1 MGADQL
7 DELKRKIQ
15 AGGAVL
21 FVGSGFSA
29 DATSATEDL
38 PTASR
43 LAELIGKAG
52 SFDSFG
58 DLRFASDYYLSNYS
72 PAGLIALLHRT
83 FSVDSWH
90 PYHSDISSAPWRR
103 IYTTN
108 YDLCIERSAQKN
120 KKTIIPVDIS
130 QPPANFQ
137 AAPNVCVHINGSLN
151 NLTADSL
158 EREFKLS
165 TSSYLSP
172 TGFADSQWHYIFKKD
187 LDFSTAIVFV
197 GYSLYDIDIQRI
209 LNESPELK
217 SKTYFITRDSI
228 DSRQAFTFSKF
239 GTVVP
244 IGAQGLGELIGSPA
258 QFGDPAD
265 DQPLASLWQYS
276 IDQSASPI
284 RDSDVSNLF
293 LFGQIS
299 DDLLDGALTGERG
312 APILVHRSAM
322 QQAKE
327 MAKSGAHI
335 VITGEFGN
343 GKTLF
348 LRTLRSSLALEGHA
362 VFVASEANPHQHD
375 DLEKLTRA
383 GKKVF
388 VVVDSYDS
396 NLELIRSFAAIDP
409 SNITLLLAART
420 STHERNRAFFAD
432 RSIKLAEISVD
443 DLDSPEVERLIG
455 IFENAGFWGEK
466 AGRSP
471 GEKMSV
477 VINDHKR
484 QFSLALLGVLH
495 APQIV
500 ERIKGLV
507 AHLLA
512 DPKKKDTIFA
522 IALLSFLDLQLTSSL
537 VAEIAMNDEIYSS
550 DLRNDPA
557 FMQMFA
563 LSGSQIRTKSSPFAL
578 ALISHQ
584 FNPTYVVDQLLKI
597 VSKIGDG
604 WGEVKEKKEIQKN
617 LLRFSVIERMLPEK
631 QRKTN
636 LVRYYDSVKR
646 QVQWLGKDPHFWLQ
660 YGMTQLTYRDYDTA
674 QKFFKNAY
682 SLADRKNAY
691 HTTHIDTQ
699 QARLHLMRA
708 LEVPDVADAQKL
720 FAEAN
725 KLLRSTPNDVH
736 RYRQVDLY
744 SGIFAQLYPRFNG
757 TGKAYFEQACR
768 AMIVDAKRLVAD
780 QAMALSDAKLPQRV
794 LNELE
799 RVLAAA
805 KGTRASVVG

>member
-1 MGADQL
+1 MGNHQL
-7 DELKRKIQ
+7 EELKRKIQ

-21 FVGSGFSA
+21 FVGSGFSSEA
-29 DATSATEDL
+29 RAYNEDL

-52 SFDSFG
+52 GFEHFE
-58 DLRFASDYYLSNYS
+58 DLRYAADFYLSENS
-72 PAGLIALLHRT
+72 PSGLISLLHKT
-83 FSVDSWH
+83 FSVDSWEPH
-90 PYHSDISSAPWRR
+90 HTNIASAPWRR

-108 YDLCIERSAQKN
+108 YDLCVERSAQSNGKA
-120 KKTIIPVDIS
+120 IIPVDIS

-137 AAPNVCVHINGSLN
+137 GMQNVCVHINGSLN
-151 NLTADSL
+151 NLTPDSL

-172 TGFADSQWHYIFKKD
+172 AGFAESQWHYVFRKD
-187 LDFSTAIVFV
+187 LDFASAIVFV
-197 GYSLYDIDIQRI
+197 GYSLYDIDIQKI
-209 LNESPELK
+209 LNQSPELRA
-217 SKTYFITRDSI
+217 KTYFVTQNPI
-228 DSRQAFTFSKF
+228 DPRKAFTFSKF
-239 GTVVP
+239 GTP
-244 IGAQGLGELIGSPA
+244 LAIGTEGLGELLGSA
-258 QFGDPAD
+258 AD
-265 DQPLASLWQYS
+265 ASDDSQDTPLASLWQYS
-276 IDQSASPI
+276 VDQSASPV

-293 LFGQIS
+293 LFGQVS

-312 APILVHRSAM
+312 APILVRRTAM

-327 MAKSGAHI
+327 MAKAGTHL

-348 LRTLRSSLALEGHA
+348 LRMLRSSLALDGHA
-362 VFVASEANPHQHD
+362 VYVASEANPHQHD

-383 GKKVF
+383 GQKVF

-396 NLELIRSFAAIDP
+396 NLELIKSFSAIDP

-420 STHERNRAFFAD
+420 STHERNRSLF
-432 RSIKLAEISVD
+432 STLGVKLAEFSVD
-443 DLDSPEVERLIG
+443 DLDSIEIDGLIDV
-455 IFENAGFWGEK
+455 FDNAGFWGDK

-471 GEKMSV
+471 GDKFSV
-477 VINDHKR
+477 IVNEHKR

-500 ERIKGLV
+500 ERVKGLV

-522 IALLSFLDLQLTSSL
+522 IAVLSFLDLQLTSSL

-557 FMQMFA
+557 FQQMFA
-563 LSGSQIRTKSSPFAL
+563 LRGSQIRTKSSPFAL

-584 FNPTYVVDQLLKI
+584 FNPTYVVDQLLRI

-604 WGEVKEKKEIQKN
+604 WGEVKEKKEIQKS
-617 LLRFSVIERMLPEK
+617 LLRFSVVERMLPEK

-646 QVQWLGKDPHFWLQ
+646 QVQWLGTDPHFWLQ
-660 YGMTQLTYRDYDTA
+660 YGMTQLTYKDYDTA
-674 QKFFKNAY
+674 QKFFKQAY
-682 SLADRKNAY
+682 SLAERKSGY

-708 LEVPDVADAQKL
+708 LEVPDIADAQKL
-720 FAEAN
+720 FGDAN

-736 RYRQVDLY
+736 RYRQVELY
-744 SGIFAQLYPRFNG
+744 SGIYTQLYPRFNG

-768 AMIVDAKRLVAD
+768 AMIVDAKILLAD
-780 QAMALSDAKLPQRV
+780 HALASSGTKLPERV
-794 LNELE
+794 LGELE
-799 RVLAAA
+799 RVIASA
-805 KGTRASVVG
+805 KSSRGS